1 MRKRSSP
8 CVGICSTT
16 YGDLVCRGCKRFAH
30 EIVAW
35 NGFDTEQRDTV
46 WERLFELR
54 DGAIAQQLSIC
65 DHDALMARATVVN
78 TPDRGTLSALNLAYE
93 VLRTTLLPLS
103 ELAEIGIQPLNPG
116 APGDRT
122 RDLVR
127 QIDQEFY
134 ARSLAHYEHNF
145 KIAAQ

>member
-1 MRKRSSP
+1 MRKRSTP

-35 NGFDTEQRDTV
+35 NGFDAEQRDAV
-46 WERLFELR
+46 WERLYELR
-54 DGAIAQQLSIC
+54 DGVIAQQLSIC
-65 DHDALMARATVVN
+65 DHDALMARATAVN
-78 TPDRGTLSALNLAYE
+78 TPDRGTLSSLTLAYE
-93 VLRTTLLPLS
+93 VLRTTLLPLTQ
-103 ELAEIGIQPLNPG
+103 LAEIGIEALDSVDPG
-116 APGDRT
+116 GWT